1 MIPSKRRQDAK
12 SIITR
17 WLQAATRMLSLRQRR
32 RVALAELP
40 VVAVCSAEG
49 SGPVTDRHERP
60 PVDAR
65 EHLGELCC
73 YLPEVRTDD
82 AEEVHAYQ
90 RHL

>member
-40 VVAVCSAEG
+40 VAAEG

-65 EHLGELCC
+65 EHIGELCC